1 MINFAL
7 GHLCFI
13 IAFLLLRRPQTLSLL
28 IFAAFVLL
36 ILFAGS
42 KLRRRLDQPIAL
54 YLVYAL
60 IIAAMLSLA
69 LVQRPLVAV
78 GALLFVI
85 SDSLIFYRMT
95 FKTGRLSDH
104 LCMLFYY
111 SAQFLLALS
120 CVIR

>member
-28 IFAAFVLL
+28 ILL
-36 ILFAGS
+36 RLFCSYSLLPANCATG
-42 KLRRRLDQPIAL
+42 LRL
-54 YLVYAL
+54 
-60 IIAAMLSLA
+60 
-69 LVQRPLVAV
+69 
-78 GALLFVI
+78 
-85 SDSLIFYRMT
+85 T
-95 FKTGRLSDH
+95 FKAGKLNDH